1 MLNNGIC
8 ALIGDLDILNLHFL
22 NKIRK
27 YSTKPLKT
35 FTKYDS
41 NTYLLFMDN
50 KYYSTKITFIFFEN
64 TKYFNEWSIRNSSV
78 PVLSLFIYLRNEA
91 ITTELVQEYKQLI
104 ENTSSESQ
112 VNLF

>member
-1 MLNNGIC
+1 MNLSNNGIC

-35 FTKYDS
+35 LTK

-64 TKYFNEWSIRNSSV
+64 TKYFNEWSIRNSTV

-91 ITTELVQEYKQLI
+91 ITTELIQEYKQLI